1 MKQTISSILKEV
13 LENVNP
19 LEENLEMIE
28 SSLKEFLAKFEKS
41 LKKLKINADIFVGGS
56 YAKNT
61 MIRKNNYD
69 IDIFVRFVEDRDIS
83 KLTEKALREFSAKL
97 VHGSRDYFQVTVTKD
112 VFFEIIPVVKVTNP
126 KDAQNITDLSY
137 SHVKYINKKVMTKKL
152 LDEIRLAKVFC
163 YANNCYG
170 AESYIHGFSGYA
182 LELLVYH
189 YGSFLKFIR
198 EMAKSKD
205 KVIIDTEKHY
215 RNKPQVMMDVNTS
228 KLKSPVILI
237 DPTYKQRNVAAAL
250 SEETFEKFQ
259 KVCKDFLKNP
269 SINFFKL
276 QEIDFEKIKANAK
289 KKGFEFLSLEI
300 KTNRQSGDI
309 AGSKLLK
316 FHKHLL
322 GEIEKFFEI
331 RNNGFNYSE
340 GKLAKSFFVVKNLG
354 EILYDGPMITD
365 INNVKKFKKEHPR
378 AFIKNHR
385 VYAKEKINFDIQGF
399 VRKWKLK
406 NKRRMKEM
414 GIVDLKIG
422 E

>member
-1 MKQTISSILKEV
+1 MKQTISSVLKEV
-13 LENVNP
+13 LKNVNP
-19 LEENLEMIE
+19 SDEDMDLIK

-41 LKKLKINADIFVGGS
+41 LKKLKINAEIFVGGS

-69 IDIFVRFVEDRDIS
+69 IDIFVRFVKGKDIS
-83 KLTEKALREFSAKL
+83 KLTEKALREFGANL

-112 VFFEIIPVVKVTNP
+112 IFFEIIPVVKVTKP

-137 SHVKYINKKVMTKKL
+137 SHVKYMNKKVRTKKL

-170 AESYIHGFSGYA
+170 AESYINGFSGYS

-189 YGSFLKFIR
+189 YKSFLKFIR

-205 KVIIDTEKHY
+205 KVIIDTEKQY
-215 RNKPQVMMDVNTS
+215 RNKPQVMMDINSS
-228 KLKSPVILI
+228 KLKSPIVLI

-250 SEETFEKFQ
+250 SEETFEKFK

-269 SINFFKL
+269 SVNFFKI

-289 KKGFEFLSLEI
+289 KKGFEFLSLKI

-316 FHKHLL
+316 FNKHLR
-322 GEIEKFFEI
+322 GEMERFFEI
-331 RNNGFNYSE
+331 KNDGFEYKD
-340 GKLAKSFFVVKNLG
+340 GKLAKSFFVVKNRG
-354 EILYDGPMITD
+354 EMLYDGPMITD
-365 INNVKKFKKEHPR
+365 INNVKKFKKEHSK

-385 VYAKEKINFDIQGF
+385 VYAKKKINFDIKEFIG
-399 VRKWKLK
+399 KWKVK
-406 NKRRMKEM
+406 NNKRIKEM
-414 GIVDLKIG
+414 GIVGLDV
-422 E
+422 EQ